1 MILKLKRRTASGVA
15 ISYKIK
21 YEDIN
26 ELKEKLI
33 ISNLIDPRTE
43 EDMQSIITA
52 LKDNENITIIV

>member
-1 MILKLKRRTASGVA
+1 MILKLKRRTASGLI

-21 YEDIN
+21 YKDIK

-33 ISNLIDPRTE
+33 ISNLIDPSTK

-52 LKDNENITIIV
+52 LKDNESIRIIL